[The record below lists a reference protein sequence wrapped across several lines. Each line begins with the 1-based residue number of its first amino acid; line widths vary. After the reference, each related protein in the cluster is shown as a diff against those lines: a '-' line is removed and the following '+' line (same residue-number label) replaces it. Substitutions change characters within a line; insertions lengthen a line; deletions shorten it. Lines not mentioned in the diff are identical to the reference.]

1 MTRIR
6 PATARKGSAMTSP
19 MTFTV
24 PLNIPPPDPS
34 GVSVVLTVVSLS
46 TTVGSPGRYV
56 LVSVLTVLVLLAHPG
71 QTTTNKNKARNRFKI
86 LRTISSC
93 LYLALSSSEK
103 AKKAYR
109 NEVQRHDEIQQPGHD
124 ENQYPRD

>member
-6 PATARKGSAMTSP
+6 PATARKGRAMISP

-24 PLNIPPPDPS
+24 PLNIPPLDPS
-34 GVSVVLTVVSLS
+34 GFSVVLIVVSLS
-46 TTVGSPGRYV
+46 TPVGSPGRYV

-71 QTTTNKNKARNRFKI
+71 PTTTNKNKARNRFKL
-86 LRTISSC
+86 LRMISSC
-93 LYLALSSSEK
+93 LSLALSASEK
-103 AKKAYR
+103 AKKANR
-109 NEVQRHDEIQQPGHD
+109 NEVQCYDEIQQPGHD